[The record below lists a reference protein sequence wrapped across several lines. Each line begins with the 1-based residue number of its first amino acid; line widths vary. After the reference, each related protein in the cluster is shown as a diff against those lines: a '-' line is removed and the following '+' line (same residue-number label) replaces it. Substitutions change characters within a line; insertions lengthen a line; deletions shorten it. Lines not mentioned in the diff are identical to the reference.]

1 MKLRHARRTKG
12 LTLMELAQQ
21 LGCSESLLSKIE
33 NDKVRPSVR
42 VLHKLVSALDTNIS
56 HLLQADS
63 ADADIILRP
72 GERLCMQ
79 ADGDGVM
86 IENLV
91 PSTGSRLL
99 QASLHTLAPGAG
111 SAGSY
116 EHHGEEV
123 GYILQGSLELT
134 VGERV
139 FVLEAGDSFCFR
151 SDQQHGYRN
160 PSNAETRVIWFNT
173 PPTF

>member
-1 MKLRHARRTKG
+1 
-12 LTLMELAQQ
+12 MELAQK
-21 LGCSESLLSKIE
+21 LGVSESLLSKIE

-42 VLHKLVSALDTNIS
+42 VLHMLVSALDTNIS

-63 ADADIILRP
+63 EDADVVLRQ
-72 GERLCMQ
+72 GERLSMQ
-79 ADGDGVM
+79 VDGVGQT

-91 PSTGSRLL
+91 PNTGSRLM

-111 SAGSY
+111 SAGNY

-123 GYILQGSLELT
+123 GYVLEGTLELT

-139 FVLEAGDSFCFR
+139 FIVGQGDSFCFR
-151 SDQQHGYRN
+151 SDQPHGFRN
-160 PSNAETRVIWFNT
+160 PSNAVTRVVWFNT